1 MKITKRQLR
10 KIIRE
15 ALAFTEKYDEDSALK
30 GKQSKL
36 PDDLQK
42 AIIDDT
48 VEKREDQEK
57 EEKEEK
63 NESVSIE
70 DMPDNW
76 RQILGNCLG
85 E

>member
-1 MKITKRQLR
+1 MKITKRRLR
-10 KIIRE
+10 RIIRE
-15 ALAFTEKYDEDSALK
+15 ALAFTEEYDDDSALK
-30 GKQSKL
+30 GDQSKL
-36 PDDLQK
+36 PDNLQK

-48 VEKREDQEK
+48 VEKREDQEE
-57 EEKEEK
+57 EEKEET
-63 NESVSIE
+63 NEGTSFQ